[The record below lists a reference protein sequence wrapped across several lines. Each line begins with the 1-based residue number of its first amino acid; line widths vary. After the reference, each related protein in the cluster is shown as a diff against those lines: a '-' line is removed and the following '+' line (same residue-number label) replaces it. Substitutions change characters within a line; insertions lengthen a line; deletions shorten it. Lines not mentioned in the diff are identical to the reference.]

1 MASSDPLTRTF
12 HLVDSIVELY
22 LSTVI
27 QPFLKF
33 HEIFYNQLNVIL
45 RKLMDDN
52 KGKIPDWC
60 TANAITYA
68 RTVLV
73 IPCLIFLSWNWYLI
87 PCCIVLLVDFGDFLD
102 GVAARFW
109 VDVIKE
115 RQESLDKKED
125 RKSRPNSPAS
135 SDSSFGTLLLALFMQ
150 RSYILPFCLAQHLY

>member
-1 MASSDPLTRTF
+1 MAPSDLLTRAF

-52 KGKIPDWC
+52 KAKIPDWC
-60 TANAITYA
+60 TANFITYA

-73 IPCLIFLSWNWYLI
+73 IPCLIFLSWNWYLL
-87 PCCIVLLVDFGDFLD
+87 PCLIVLLVDFGDFLD

-109 VDVIKE
+109 IDVQKE
-115 RQESLDKKED
+115 RQEVLDKKDD
-125 RKSRPNSPAS
+125 RKSSSRPKSPVAS
-135 SDSSFGTLLLALFMQ
+135 SESSFGT
-150 RSYILPFCLAQHLY
+150 YVVIVY